1 MLDLMTTAP
10 LFARAVEAVVDGD
23 EGGLRGLL
31 ALHPDLVR
39 ERSPDPHRAT
49 LLHYVGANGIEPQR
63 SPKNAPAIARILL
76 EEGAEVDALAPICG
90 DPYNTPLCLTVTSVY
105 TFMAGVQAK
114 LVDVFLDHGARI
126 DGVTDEGGPLGS
138 ALLFGYTRAAERL
151 AIRGARVDNIV
162 FAAGL
167 GRTDVVRL
175 MLATGTG
182 VETITRRTDGRAGR
196 FSFPIPRDADAG
208 EVAMIVGAIHD
219 RVSVVRTFLDAGLD
233 VNATPF
239 CNQTALHFAAQLGC
253 ADVLDELLAR
263 GADIRIVETQFNKTP
278 IDWALEG
285 GHPKIAERLRAH
297 ERCLERWREA

>member
-1 MLDLMTTAP
+1 MTTAP
-10 LFARAVEAVVDGD
+10 LIARAVEAVVDGD
-23 EGGLRGLL
+23 EGRLRGLL

-39 ERSPDPHRAT
+39 ERSPEPHRAT

-76 EEGAEVDALAPICG
+76 EAGAEVDALAPVYDG
-90 DPYNTPLCLTVTSVY
+90 PYNTPLCLTVTSVH

-126 DGVTDEGGPLGS
+126 DGVTDEGGPLGC
-138 ALLFGYTRAAERL
+138 ALLYGYTRAAERL

-162 FAAGL
+162 YAAGL
-167 GRTDVVRL
+167 GRTDHVRY

-182 VETITRRTDGRAGR
+182 VDAITRRTDDRAGR
-196 FSFPIPRDADAG
+196 YSFPIPRDADAH

-219 RVSVVRTFLDAGLD
+219 RVAVVRTFLDAGTD

-253 ADVLDELLAR
+253 TDVLDELLAR
-263 GADIRIVETQFNKTP
+263 GADVRVVETQFNKTP
-278 IDWALEG
+278 IEWAREG
-285 GHPKIAERLRAH
+285 RHPEIAERL
-297 ERCLERWREA
+297 EANGR